1 MTDSLTD
8 QQRELIADIA
18 AVVLPGGGSQP
29 AANEINLAQGPIDR
43 VFESRPDLRA
53 PFIAALSGFDNDSEA
68 FLTALA
74 DSDYKLLMTVL
85 CAAYLMDERVK
96 KALYY
101 PGQQALTPNRGG
113 FGGED
118 LVIEMMQQ
126 SKKYRA
132 V

>member
-1 MTDSLTD
+1 MTGSITGP
-8 QQRELIADIA
+8 QRKLIAEIA
-18 AVVLPGGGSQP
+18 AVVLPGGDGQP
-29 AANEINLAQGPIDR
+29 AASEISLERGPIDR
-43 VFESRPDLRA
+43 VFKSRPDLEA
-53 PFIAALSGFDNDSEA
+53 PFIRIMNAYRNGPEA
-68 FLTALA
+68 FLGALA
-74 DSDYKLLMTVL
+74 ESDYNLIMTVI
-85 CAAYLMDERVK
+85 CAAYLMDEGVK

>member
-8 QQRELIADIA
+8 QQRKLIADIA

-29 AANEINLAQGPIDR
+29 AASEINLEQAPIDR
-43 VFESRPDLRA
+43 VFKSRPDLRT
-53 PFIAALSGFDNDSEA
+53 PFIAALNGYDDEPEDFLSALDESGYNSI
-68 FLTALA
+68 
-74 DSDYKLLMTVL
+74 MTVL

-126 SKKYRA
+126 PKKYRS